1 MYWKIIERTVEG
13 REEVETGAM
22 SLPPLALM
30 VTVEHAVVNSLPQNL
45 LSSPFHS
52 LESLIKTKVENEA
65 LMTRVSTTRAN
76 KQTNNNK
83 KSSDWWKPG
92 LLFSQKTT
100 LRGHWTPMQNSDY
113 FPGDPWVLEML
124 SLITLNPHSLI
135 FLIVAC
141 VNKTK
146 TFPEGKYNGCP
157 LKWDCLA

>member
-1 MYWKIIERTVEG
+1 
-13 REEVETGAM
+13 M

-83 KSSDWWKPG
+83 KSSDW
-92 LLFSQKTT
+92 
-100 LRGHWTPMQNSDY
+100 
-113 FPGDPWVLEML
+113 
-124 SLITLNPHSLI
+124 
-135 FLIVAC
+135 
-141 VNKTK
+141 
-146 TFPEGKYNGCP
+146 
-157 LKWDCLA
+157 